1 MIKENERTSLPYINN
16 PILCTDVASS
26 NKKKSDTLNFMDAK
40 TIECSST
47 NLSKDI
53 CYGKTI
59 YCSKETS
66 NYDCLSSNTDDSN
79 AYFIDQGSEFI
90 LYSTFVKN

>member
-1 MIKENERTSLPYINN
+1 MIKGNERTSLPYINN
-16 PILCTDVASS
+16 PILYKDVASS
-26 NKKKSDTLNFMDAK
+26 NKKRSDTTNFMDAK

-59 YCSKETS
+59 YCCKETS
-66 NYDCLSSNTDDSN
+66 NYDGVSNNTDDCN
-79 AYFIDQGSEFI
+79 AYFIDQGSLFI
-90 LYSTFVKN
+90 LYSTFVKD